1 MGHRVTLN
9 TGSGE
14 LPNFPVPQ
22 GTTPIDPRHFR
33 GYSYLLGEPDD
44 ATRTTIGADP
54 AKAREILTA
63 LYSLLPMGSN
73 DPNTRIPAGYTYL
86 LQFVAHDLVDT
97 NIPFWAAAEAGV
109 PSRNM
114 RDEPLA
120 LDTLYGGGP
129 TICPMAFEPAGM
141 MPDSRIHLRLG
152 QILDADRLGLT
163 GACPYRDTARLK
175 VPNAPPE
182 GEPDD
187 ASQVFLAD
195 VRNDSSTLLGQIIVL
210 FSIVHNAVAT
220 KLATL
225 GPQQRFAHASTAVRT
240 MYYAIIR
247 NDLMKLLLH
256 EPVYNTL
263 NARKADSNDWL
274 WHGRGIPLEF
284 SHGAYRVGHAMVRP
298 FYKFNVDADT
308 FPIASVLQGPIPG
321 EDVRSPLP
329 STWIV
334 EWANFFALGGTPNY
348 SLKLSIHQQLPLD
361 YPGLFNPVAANS
373 PDHMTLRD
381 WLSAAN
387 ARTARIDVLIQ
398 AAGQHYPDL
407 KFLDG
412 AAIQQ
417 WLTEVT
423 QSSLGTADA
432 KTIVTQNAALLATD
446 LPLPLYVLL
455 ESQRDSTI
463 VGAHLGPLGSIIV
476 GETIFRR
483 LVTEE
488 AKLASQLPA
497 AKQALGPDWA
507 SIQSITS
514 MPDLVRLAE
523 DWGNLKNCPQMPF
536 IAA

>member
-1 MGHRVTLN
+1 MGHRLALGA
-9 TGSGE
+9 GSAG
-14 LPNFPVPQ
+14 PADFPVPQ
-22 GTTPIDPRHFR
+22 NTAPVDPRLFP
-33 GYSYLLGEPDD
+33 GYSYLLGEASD

-63 LYSLLPMGSN
+63 LYSLLPIAANN
-73 DPNTRIPAGYTYL
+73 DNPRIPSGYTYL
-86 LQFVAHDLVDT
+86 LQLVAHDLVDT
-97 NIPFWAAAEAGV
+97 TVPFWAAAEAGV

-114 RDEPLA
+114 RNQTLV

-129 TICPMAFEPAGM
+129 TICPMAFEPNGI
-141 MPDSRIHLRLG
+141 MPDSRTQLRLG
-152 QILDADRLGLT
+152 KVLDADRIGAT

-195 VRNDSSTLLGQIIVL
+195 SRNDSSTLLGQIVVL
-210 FSIVHNAVAT
+210 FSIVHNAIVAR
-220 KLATL
+220 LEAL
-225 GPQQRFAHASTAVRT
+225 GPQQRFAHASTAVRS
-240 MYYAIIR
+240 MYYGIIR

-256 EPVYNTL
+256 ETVYTTL
-263 NARKADSNDWL
+263 NARKLDSNDWL
-274 WHGRGIPLEF
+274 WKGPGIPLEF

-298 FYKFNVDADT
+298 FYKFNDGNT
-308 FPIASVLQGPIPG
+308 FPVAGVLQGPIPG

-334 EWANFFALGGTPNY
+334 EWSKFFPLGATPNY

-361 YPGLFNPVAANS
+361 FQGLFNPIAANS
-373 PDHMTLRD
+373 PDHITLRD

-398 AAGQHYPDL
+398 AAAQRYPDL
-407 KFLDG
+407 KCLDG
-412 AAIQQ
+412 TAIQQ
-417 WLTEVT
+417 WLAKLVH
-423 QSSLGTADA
+423 SSAGTAAA
-432 KTIVTQNAALLATD
+432 KAAVTDNAALLATD
-446 LPLPLYVLL
+446 LPLPLYILL
-455 ESQRDSTI
+455 ESQLDPAI
-463 VGAHLGPLGSIIV
+463 AGAHMGPLGSVIV

-483 LVTEE
+483 LVTGE
-488 AKLASQLPA
+488 AELASLLPA
-497 AKQALGPDWA
+497 ARQALGTDWDH
-507 SIQSITS
+507 IQSVTS

-523 DWGNLKNCPQMPF
+523 DWGNLKNAPQMPF

>member
-1 MGHRVTLN
+1 MGHRVALS
-9 TGSGE
+9 TGSGGPTE
-14 LPNFPVPQ
+14 FPVPQ
-22 GTTPIDPRHFR
+22 GTTPIDPRLFR
-33 GYSYLLGEPDD
+33 GYSYLLGEPNDT
-44 ATRTTIGADP
+44 TRTTIGADP

-63 LYSLLPMGSN
+63 LYSLLPIGAN
-73 DPNTRIPAGYTYL
+73 TDNTRIPSGYTYL
-86 LQFVAHDLVDT
+86 LQLVAHDLVDT
-97 NIPFWAAAEAGV
+97 TVPFWAAAEAGV

-141 MPDSRIHLRLG
+141 MPDSRTHLRLG
-152 QILDADRLGLT
+152 QVLDADKLGLT

-195 VRNDSSTLLGQIIVL
+195 VRNDSSTLLGQIVVL
-210 FSIVHNAVAT
+210 FSIVHNAIAT
-220 KLATL
+220 KLAAL
-225 GPQQRFAHASTAVRT
+225 GPQQRFGHASTAVRA

-256 EPVYNTL
+256 EPVYTTL
-263 NARKADSNDWL
+263 HARKPDSNGWL
-274 WHGRGIPLEF
+274 WSGDGIPLEF
-284 SHGAYRVGHAMVRP
+284 SNGAYRVGHAMVRP
-298 FYKFNVDADT
+298 FYKFNDGNT
-308 FPIASVLQGPIPG
+308 FAVAGVLQGPIPG

-334 EWANFFALGGTPNY
+334 QWSNFFALGGTPNY
-348 SLKLSIHQQLPLD
+348 SLKLAIHQQLPLD
-361 YPGLFNPVAANS
+361 FQGLFNPIAANS

-387 ARTARIDVLIQ
+387 ARTARIDALIE
-398 AAGQHYPDL
+398 AAAQRYPDL

-412 AAIQQ
+412 AAIHE
-417 WLTEVT
+417 WLTEIT
-423 QSSLGTADA
+423 QSSLGAADA
-432 KTIVTQNAALLATD
+432 KTTVTQNIALLATD
-446 LPLPLYVLL
+446 LPLPLYILL
-455 ESQRDSTI
+455 ESQRDPAI
-463 VGAHLGPLGSIIV
+463 AGAHMGPLGSVIV

-497 AKQALGPDWA
+497 AKQALGADWK
-507 SIQSITS
+507 SIQSVTS

-523 DWGNLKNCPQMPF
+523 DWGKLKNCPQMPF